1 MKKALIHLKEDLQSS
16 IGFRYAAAHTRQLG
30 MDLQVMHVVE
40 PVKKPQDNTGWVR
53 RSWEK
58 ELLDAGYGEI
68 NRLIRTENIAYFEAG
83 EPKIAIG
90 EKDDEI
96 LQELNSNTYAV
107 YFEGYLNR
115 ENHADFY
122 NFLDGHRFRDT
133 GCPVL
138 IVKDLV
144 TIDNMFLL
152 VNEKTD
158 TDGFIRSLSN
168 LYQQANGRINLTVL
182 SYTYKRTKELLFMD
196 RNRNGAF
203 LDNIGDL
210 LKKNGWNEPDWLIVK
225 GPPEMMAVYM
235 QGYGLVATSF
245 PEKITPRA
253 ELLARLN
260 NPVLMFSQ

>member
-40 PVKKPQDNTGWVR
+40 PERKPQGNRGWAQ

-58 ELLDAGYGEI
+58 EMIDVGYGEI

-90 EKDDEI
+90 EKDREI
-96 LQELNSNTYAV
+96 LQELNNTTYEL

-115 ENHADFY
+115 ENHADFF
-122 NFLDGHRFRDT
+122 NFLDGQRFQCT
-133 GCPVL
+133 TCPIL

-144 TIDNMFLL
+144 TIDNLFLL
-152 VNEKTD
+152 VNEEID
-158 TDGFIRSLSN
+158 TDKLIHKLSN
-168 LYQQANGRINLTVL
+168 LYHQSKSRINLTVL
-182 SYTYKRTKELLFMD
+182 CYKYKRTKELQFME
-196 RNRNGAF
+196 RNQNGAF
-203 LDNIGDL
+203 LDCIGAL
-210 LKKNGWNEPDWLIVK
+210 LKENGWNDPDWLVIQ
-225 GPPEMMAVYM
+225 GSPEMMAVYM

-245 PEKITPRA
+245 PEKITPRT